1 MALTRA
7 QKRML
12 LDAYCHPNFALYGA
26 WNFRCARNLMNKG
39 LVQLVGIGL
48 YYTPAGEK
56 LVQELLDKG
65 SNKIED

>member
-1 MALTRA
+1 MTLTRA

-12 LDAYCHPNFALYGA
+12 LDAYGRPSHCLYGSGD
-26 WNFRCARNLMNKG
+26 FRCARNLMNKG

-48 YYTPAGEK
+48 YFTPAGEK